1 MQRTG
6 EAATRAR
13 RRPSA
18 RLVLVAIAV
27 ALVVLP
33 VGPARPSVTGRPAFD
48 PAKVRWSKGRPDT
61 VVSVRTTRR
70 AVALS
75 FDDGPH
81 ERYTPEVLDILAR
94 FGAKATF
101 FDEGAAVAERPDL
114 VRRTVA
120 EGHEVGNHTFT
131 HPDLPPLGYADVLT
145 EVERTSAALR
155 EAGVEAVPL
164 FRPPRGLFDQEA
176 ADAVRAASHL
186 TVGWDV
192 CLERYLARSTDDAA
206 AVAAALDRVRPG
218 SIVLAHD
225 GGDIDRSR
233 TVATLPAFLAGLR
246 ERGYEVVT
254 VTDLLGDAR

>member
-1 MQRTG
+1 MDRTG
-6 EAATRAR
+6 ETTTRR
-13 RRPSA
+13 GLGA
-18 RLVLVAIAV
+18 RLVLILVAV
-27 ALVVLP
+27 ALVVIP
-33 VGPARPSVTGRPAFD
+33 MGPARPAVRGRPVFNA
-48 PAKVRWSKGRPDT
+48 AKVRWSNGRPDT

-75 FDDGPH
+75 FDDGPS
-81 ERYTPEVLDILAR
+81 ERYTPDVLDILRR

-101 FDEGAAVAERPDL
+101 FDEGSSVVERPDL

-131 HPDLPPLGYADVLT
+131 HPDLPPLAYADVVT
-145 EVERTSAALR
+145 EVERTSVALR
-155 EAGVEAVPL
+155 DAGVDAVPL

-176 ADAVRAASHL
+176 AEAVRSTSHL

-192 CLERYLARSTDDAA
+192 CLERFLSRHGDDAA

-225 GGDIDRSR
+225 GGDPDRSR

-246 ERGYEVVT
+246 ARGYEVVT
-254 VTDLLGDAR
+254 ITNLLGDAR